1 MKKAFFSVLAL
12 VLCLVLTV
20 GCGGTDTS
28 STASDNAS
36 APNGSETA
44 STDTSSNA
52 SSNTSSKLT
61 EEQIKMTQYLGV
73 FSYKIDELNEKTKG
87 KFTFGL
93 QSDTHHYDTSKTQG
107 GNNIVALSHFVEM
120 DFVGHLGDIVRG
132 YSVEDIDS
140 PENMRACMD
149 DMVNR
154 FVNNA
159 KIPVMMT
166 VGNHDT
172 NSMWCNKWGDHTT
185 QITPEEQKTR
195 IFDRLKEHNGDK
207 MVTDDDGS
215 YYYIDFPEDGIRVI
229 MLNTSNDTYDGTKMC
244 STMFVSEKQIEWF
257 KTEALN
263 TQNQVI
269 VMSHIPFTTAV
280 EENKLPKG
288 GAEIA
293 AAVEEFVS
301 SGGKFIA
308 YCCGHK
314 HGKTSAVDENGRLHM
329 VVPNGSSKGAVVAVN
344 TANGTI
350 SFTDLGGGVDF
361 VYDYVNGQMQ

>member
-1 MKKAFFSVLAL
+1 MKKALFTVLSV
-12 VLCLVLTV
+12 VLCLVLMA

-52 SSNTSSKLT
+52 SSDTSSKLT
-61 EEQIKMTQYLGV
+61 EEQIKMSGYLGAY
-73 FSYKIDELNEKTKG
+73 SYKIDELNQKTKG
-87 KFTFGL
+87 KFVFGL
-93 QSDTHHYDTSKTQG
+93 QSDTHHYDTTQTAG
-107 GNNIVALSHFVEM
+107 GNNIVALSYFVEM

-185 QITPEEQKTR
+185 QITPAEQKTR

-244 STMFVSEKQIEWF
+244 STSFVSKKQIEWF

-280 EENKLPKG
+280 EENTLPNG

-301 SGGKFIA
+301 DGGKFIA

-314 HGKTSAVDENGRLHM
+314 HGKASAVDENGRLHI
-329 VVPNGSSKGAVVAVN
+329 VVTNGRSKGAVVAVN

-350 SFTDLGGGVDF
+350 SFIDLGGGADF

>member
-1 MKKAFFSVLAL
+1 MEKVLLMIIAIL
-12 VLCLVLTV
+12 LCAVLLV
-20 GCGGTDTS
+20 GCGSTDKDTANSVDAGSSASSDSSKNNTS
-28 STASDNAS
+28 STSS
-36 APNGSETA
+36 QM
-44 STDTSSNA
+44 TDD
-52 SSNTSSKLT
+52 
-61 EEQIKMTQYLGV
+61 QMKMSGYLGA
-73 FSYKIDELNEKTKG
+73 FSYKINHFKEKTQG

-93 QSDTHHYDTSKTQG
+93 QSDTHHYDTTNTVG
-107 GNNIVALSHFVEM
+107 GNNIVALSYFVDM

-185 QITPEEQKTR
+185 QITPAEQKTR

-244 STMFVSEKQIEWF
+244 STSLVGKKQIEWF

-263 TQNQVI
+263 TQNRVI

-280 EENKLPKG
+280 EENKLPSG

-314 HGKTSAVDENGRLHM
+314 HGKSSAIDENGRLH
-329 VVPNGSSKGAVVAVN
+329 VVVSNGSKNGAVISVN
-344 TANGTI
+344 TENSTIYVYNLNGGEEYVFDYANGR
-350 SFTDLGGGVDF
+350 
-361 VYDYVNGQMQ
+361 MQ